1 MLHKAIIATAPF
13 VGLVLGACPRSATSS
28 QQGSSQPIRQLPER
42 PATKKPAEAIFGRP
56 DETGRWLRLREVTFA
71 EGKTFGWRIRLPCR
85 QPVEYT
91 EVMKLPGPGDF
102 TFEPE
107 ELRETT
113 ISEDKKTAT
122 THDYAACIDG
132 WIEHSWALAPED
144 PKGPW
149 EITVAI
155 EGYETQVFK
164 VKFAK

>member
-1 MLHKAIIATAPF
+1 MLHKAIIATSP
-13 VGLVLGACPRSATSS
+13 VLGLVLGACSRPPASPKE
-28 QQGSSQPIRQLPER
+28 GSSGPIRQLPKQ
-42 PATKKPAEAIFGRP
+42 PAIKKPAESIFGRP
-56 DETGRWLRLREVTFA
+56 DDNGRWLRLREVTFV

-91 EVMKLPGPGDF
+91 EIMKLPAPGDF

-113 ISEDKKTAT
+113 ISPDKRTAT

-144 PKGPW
+144 PKGSW

-155 EGYETQVFK
+155 DGYETQVFRAK
-164 VKFAK
+164 FVK